1 MTIEA
6 LPVTSAN
13 ILLSHWKNVSINM
26 RPGYAI
32 FCCAS
37 LLRKFIRYRKGCSN
51 GGRDIKTSIEHARMA
66 DDFPADMFP
75 EAEVPLEPQIK
86 CVQRE
91 ITFRRRVY
99 ARRISNGRMSEVF
112 ADQQI
117 KLMEAVL
124 KTLKELRN
132 ADL

>member
-1 MTIEA
+1 
-6 LPVTSAN
+6 
-13 ILLSHWKNVSINM
+13 
-26 RPGYAI
+26 
-32 FCCAS
+32 
-37 LLRKFIRYRKGCSN
+37 
-51 GGRDIKTSIEHARMA
+51 MA
-66 DDFPADMFP
+66 DDLPDDLFPQ
-75 EAEVPLEPQIK
+75 AEIPLEVQIK

-99 ARRISNGRMSEVF
+99 ARRVSLGRMSEVF

-124 KTLKELRN
+124 KTLQELRN